1 VRSDGVDIS
10 DGHDQDS
17 CSTLVV
23 MRQSVLHELRSSKS
37 LGTGTVFHI
46 LETLL
51 LPDICIVEVGGSHN
65 LSDWESWAQ
74 NHRPPARSSSGDI
87 MLAPL
92 LRNGQWCLLH
102 LDCKKREAFYHNPG
116 TKHPDP
122 QSMDIFRAIV
132 RTYANQ
138 DPSDWQVEV
147 NVKVIWY

>member
-1 VRSDGVDIS
+1 VRSDGVGIS

-37 LGTGTVFHI
+37 LGIGAVFHI

-65 LSDWESWAQ
+65 LSDWGSWAQ
-74 NHRPPARSSSGDI
+74 THRPPARSSSGDMI
-87 MLAPL
+87 LAPL
-92 LRNGQWCLLH
+92 LRNGHWCLLH
-102 LDCKKREAFYHNPG
+102 LDCKKREAFYHNPE
-116 TKHPDP
+116 TKDPDP
-122 QSMDIFRAIV
+122 QSMDMFRAILHV
-132 RTYANQ
+132 YANQ

-147 NVKVIWY
+147 NVKVMWY